1 MQSSA
6 ARAELPATAVRA
18 THARKLAKTADTN
31 VVVRFAIPLSSAIRQ
46 MWAPFCPHVLSD
58 NSVHNGSQFRTAHGQ
73 IRARI
78 AYLDCIERRIR
89 SCECAVLVHQIRS
102 AKLHVRQA
110 VCGLPSRNFG
120 GLAKRGRSRYHSSTA
135 PPL

>member
-6 ARAELPATAVRA
+6 ASAELRDTVVTA
-18 THARKLAKTADTN
+18 THVRKLAKTADTN
-31 VVVRFAIPLSSAIRQ
+31 VVVRLAICLSSAIRQ

-58 NSVHNGSQFRTAHGQ
+58 NSGHNGSQFRTAHGQ

-110 VCGLPSRNFG
+110 VAVYRLG
-120 GLAKRGRSRYHSSTA
+120 T
-135 PPL
+135 